1 MAISEALKR
10 VRSHSNVIGVGV
22 ISSRGALVES
32 SGEFDE
38 SCARSC
44 ARLIAVATRAL
55 EDGECAENDHDTEI
69 VRAQRGDREIVV
81 ARCGAVALAVATHRR
96 PTPPARAALCDAQES

>member
-1 MAISEALKR
+1 MDSLTVAISEALKR

-38 SCARSC
+38 RAARRA
-44 ARLIAVATRAL
+44 ARLIAVATHAL
-55 EDGECAENDHDTEI
+55 EDGESAENDDDAEI
-69 VRAQRGDREIVV
+69 VRAQRGDRELVV
-81 ARCGAVALAVATHRR
+81 ARCGAVALAVATHR
-96 PTPPARAALCDAQES
+96 